1 MTMNLEIDMK
11 IAIIGAGNMGGST
24 ARGLAVKKVFSPSD
38 ITVTAKHRSSLEKF
52 EDLGVCMSMDNSKA
66 VEDAEIV
73 VIAVKPWVVRDVVE
87 EILPALKK
95 KAKRPVVVSMAA
107 GVKSDDMK
115 QWFDGAAELVYVI
128 PNIAIEYGESVSFIT
143 PVDASQGT
151 VDIIYDIFSKLGSA
165 FIVDEKHLGAGTAL
179 ASCGIA
185 YALRYI
191 RAAAEG
197 GVELGMK
204 ADVAAQIVAQ
214 TVKGAAV
221 LLQETECHP
230 EDLIDKV
237 TTPGGIT
244 IKGLN
249 AMEEAGFTNAVIQG
263 LKASK

>member
-1 MTMNLEIDMK
+1 
-11 IAIIGAGNMGGST
+11 MGGST
-24 ARGLAVKKVFSPSD
+24 ARGLAARGVVIPSE
-38 ITVTAKHRSSLEKF
+38 ITVTAKHQSSLDKF
-52 EDLGVCMSMDNSKA
+52 EGTGINTSLDNCKA
-66 VEDAEIV
+66 VEDADIV
-73 VIAVKPWVVRDVVE
+73 VIAVKPWLVREVVE
-87 EILPALKK
+87 ELVPVLRSS
-95 KAKRPVVVSMAA
+95 AKRPVVVSMAA
-107 GVKSDDMK
+107 GVKSEDMR
-115 QWFDGAAELVYVI
+115 QWLGGAAELVYVI
-128 PNIAIEYGESVSFIT
+128 PNIAIEYGESVTFIT
-143 PVDASQGT
+143 PVDAVQGT
-151 VDIIYDIFSKLGSA
+151 VDMVLDIFSKVGSA

-214 TVKGAAV
+214 TVKGAGV
-221 LLQETECHP
+221 LLQETGEHP
-230 EDLIDKV
+230 EALIDKV

-249 AMEEAGFTNAVIQG
+249 AMEEAGFTNSVIKG

>member
-1 MTMNLEIDMK
+1 MK
-11 IAIIGAGNMGGST
+11 AAVIGAGNMGGST
-24 ARGLAVKKVFSPSD
+24 ARGFAAKGVFRPSD
-38 ITVTAKHRSSLEKF
+38 ITVTAKHGSSLEKF
-52 EDLGVCMSMDNSKA
+52 EGLGICTSLNNCKA

-73 VIAVKPWVVRDVVE
+73 VIAVKPWLVREVVE
-87 EILPALKK
+87 EILPVLKK
-95 KAKRPVVVSMAA
+95 KATRPVVISMAA
-107 GVKSDDMK
+107 GVKSEDMK
-115 QWFDGAAELVYVI
+115 QWLGGVAELVYVI
-128 PNIAIEYGESVSFIT
+128 PNIAIEYGESVTFIT

-151 VDIIYDIFSKLGSA
+151 VDMVNGIFSKLGSA

-185 YALRYI
+185 YALRYV

-214 TVKGAAV
+214 TMKGAAV
-221 LLQETECHP
+221 LMQETGCHP
-230 EDLIDKV
+230 EGLIDKV

-263 LKASK
+263 LKASR